1 MTIQPDFVYRDSDL
15 YEVLGAATPD
25 ELGRLVEVLR
35 YRKFGRDHIKE
46 TSRDPALISF
56 LLQMYGGNDLAN
68 IQRKHGV
75 TYRQIVEDVGGHLNI
90 DLKGAHTIA
99 DMEHRIACS
108 LIEGFENMSTED
120 SLANLA
126 EASESELGEH
136 YTWMPFAEAYTVTVP
151 AVLVVAMMRIRQA
164 TAHGGSI

>member
-1 MTIQPDFVYRDSDL
+1 MTQPDFVYRDTDL
-15 YEVLGAATPD
+15 YEVLCGATPD

-35 YRKFGRDHIKE
+35 YRKFGRDRVKE
-46 TSRDPALISF
+46 SNRDPALIAF
-56 LLQMYGGNDLAN
+56 MLQLYGGNDLAN
-68 IQRKHGV
+68 LRRKHGV
-75 TYRQIVEDVGGHLNI
+75 MYRQIVEDVGGHLGI

-108 LIEGFENMSTED
+108 LVEGFENMSTEE
-120 SLANLA
+120 SLASLA
-126 EASESELGEH
+126 KASESELGEH

-164 TAHGGSI
+164 TAQGGAV